1 MKALKVKFKDMVSA
15 TNIISDHGILDNNL
29 FQTASNYWLITGKE
43 DVIEKEINRYFGIFG
58 VPYEIEEIQDYFIR
72 VFSCMIRGLN
82 YNKIE
87 LFIFEV

>member
-1 MKALKVKFKDMVSA
+1 MKMKNKSSNTNINKLHIMKALKVKIKNVVSA

-58 VPYEIEEIQDYFIR
+58 VQYEIEEIQE
-72 VFSCMIRGLN
+72 S
-82 YNKIE
+82 
-87 LFIFEV
+87 

>member
-1 MKALKVKFKDMVSA
+1 MKMKNKSSNPNINKLHIMKALKVKFKDIVSA

-58 VPYEIEEIQDYFIR
+58 VQYEIEEIQE
-72 VFSCMIRGLN
+72 S
-82 YNKIE
+82 
-87 LFIFEV
+87 

>member
-1 MKALKVKFKDMVSA
+1 MKALKVKFKDIVST

-58 VPYEIEEIQDYFIR
+58 VQYEIEEIQE
-72 VFSCMIRGLN
+72 S
-82 YNKIE
+82 
-87 LFIFEV
+87 

>member
-1 MKALKVKFKDMVSA
+1 MKALKVKIKNVVSA

-58 VPYEIEEIQDYFIR
+58 VNFEIEDVE
-72 VFSCMIRGLN
+72 G
-82 YNKIE
+82 E
-87 LFIFEV
+87 